1 VTETLQVDHDLV
13 LTVVDQVWETL
24 LASPAIPWPGAEPS
38 DPGGLL
44 AQIALTGDWNGVV
57 RLTCDDAT
65 AERIAGRMLQVR
77 DGEELLTED
86 VHDAIGEVVNVVGGN
101 VKGALGGDTSLGLP
115 QVQPGPP
122 TASPA
127 TATRCVLD
135 WEGSPV
141 VVEVLLAAPA
151 TA

>member
-1 VTETLQVDHDLV
+1 MTDTVLVDHDLV
-13 LTVVDQVWETL
+13 LTVVDQVWDTL
-24 LASPAIPWPGAEPS
+24 LQAPALPWLGDEPT
-38 DPGGLL
+38 DPDGLH
-44 AQIALTGDWNGVV
+44 AQVALTGDWNGLV
-57 RLTCDDAT
+57 RLTCDAAT
-65 AERIAGRMLQVR
+65 AERIAGRMLR
-77 DGEELLTED
+77 LTDGEELLPED
-86 VHDAIGEVVNVVGGN
+86 VHDAVGEVVNVVGGN

-115 QVQPGPP
+115 QVQPGPL